1 MIATEFYCATLSMS
15 DVNADCD
22 VEIVISGNY
31 PPVLLNE
38 TFIKKVQYRIT
49 LHL

>member
-1 MIATEFYCATLSMS
+1 MAATEFHCATLSMS

-22 VEIVISGNY
+22 VEIVISENY
-31 PPVLLNE
+31 PPVLLYE
-38 TFIKKVQYRIT
+38 TFIKKIQYRII